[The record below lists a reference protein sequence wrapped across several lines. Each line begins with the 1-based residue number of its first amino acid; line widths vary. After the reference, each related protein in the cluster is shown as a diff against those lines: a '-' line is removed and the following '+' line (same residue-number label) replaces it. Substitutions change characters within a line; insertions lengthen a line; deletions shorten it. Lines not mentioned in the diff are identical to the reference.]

1 VKLILILVGLSAAT
15 ALAQSRARDLAPIL
29 ERRLETPD
37 VVSFQVA
44 LTVAIPWAFVTAE
57 APLGKVALAPLDG
70 AVKFTVRP
78 DNSSPQGP
86 TTWTFKAT
94 ANAALRA
101 ADWPSPAR
109 GFTAAT
115 GVAKA
120 GETPQISQAKHT
132 TAAVQIRGL
141 LTSGSAKLFGSP
153 KVSIHAWLFKLR
165 GGKLDALTAT
175 RLVAWPACVMLGFPS
190 GQSS

>member
-15 ALAQSRARDLAPIL
+15 ALAQSRARGLAPIL

-86 TTWTFKAT
+86 TTWTFKRRQT
-94 ANAALRA
+94 PRSGQQTGRLPRGGSLRRLA
-101 ADWPSPAR
+101 SPKQVR
-109 GFTAAT
+109 R
-115 GVAKA
+115 
-120 GETPQISQAKHT
+120 P
-132 TAAVQIRGL
+132 RL
-141 LTSGSAKLFGSP
+141 AKLN
-153 KVSIHAWLFKLR
+153 
-165 GGKLDALTAT
+165 T
-175 RLVAWPACVMLGFPS
+175 RLQLCKSGAC
-190 GQSS
+190 